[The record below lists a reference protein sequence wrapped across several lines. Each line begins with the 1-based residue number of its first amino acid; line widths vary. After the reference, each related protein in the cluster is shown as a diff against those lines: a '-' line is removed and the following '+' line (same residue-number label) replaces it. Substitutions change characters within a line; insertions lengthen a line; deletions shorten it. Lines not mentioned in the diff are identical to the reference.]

1 MAQFQGTVLE
11 ADLKDGRLTC
21 KLSYKYGFGYKPFL
35 EWYFII
41 ILVPE
46 TIMADGWAS
55 GTT

>member
-11 ADLKDGRLTC
+11 ADPKDGWLTC
-21 KLSYKYGFGYKPFL
+21 KLSYKYDFGYKQFL

-41 ILVPE
+41 SLVPE